1 MVKALD
7 RKLLRDLWHM
17 RSQALAIASVLMC
30 GVATFIMFLSTLH
43 ALQATQQAYY
53 RQYRFAEVFASLKRA
68 PESLAERVRTID
80 GVAWADTRVAA
91 QVRLEMPNFNEPVTA
106 LMVSAPAPGAQHLNA
121 LYLWSGRLPDPLRPD
136 EVAVSKP
143 FVEAHSLQVGD
154 TFVALL
160 NGRRQQLR
168 LVGTVLSPEF
178 VEQTRPGASMPDYQR
193 FGVMWMSRRALAE
206 AYDMHGAF
214 NDLALSLAPGASGA
228 AVITRLDQLL
238 APYGGLGAYTRDDQ
252 RSHRFLS
259 QELSQLGTLASL
271 FPTIF
276 LGIAAFL
283 LHVVIGRL
291 VATQRE
297 QVAALKAFGYSN
309 AALMWH
315 YLKLVALIAILGIVG
330 GILLGAWLGAGL
342 SSVYRDFY
350 HFPYLH
356 FSVPPSSLLAAI
368 AISLAAAGGGTTL
381 AIRRTATLRPAEA
394 MRPEAPARYQVS
406 WIERLGAGR
415 WLSQPARM
423 IVRHIQRERW
433 HSLLTVLGVAMA
445 GGIILTGLFQRDTVS
460 YMLDVQFRRAQRDDL
475 AVLFTEP
482 VSARALS
489 ELRALPGV
497 RHAEGFRSVPVRLR
511 AGAVS
516 YRTALRGTE
525 NGGDLQR
532 LLDVDLRP
540 VVLPDQGILLTDF
553 LAQQLGVRSG
563 DVLQVEVLD
572 GRRPRR
578 EVVVAG
584 IVREYIGISAYME
597 LAALNRLL
605 HEGPTLSGAWLAAD
619 DDALPEL
626 YRRLGRMP
634 MVAGMAQRE
643 QEIRNFNRMME
654 QTMLYFSSIATAF
667 AVIIAFG
674 VIYNSARI
682 VLTERSREL
691 ASLRVLGFTR
701 AEIAYILLGELGL
714 LTLVAMPLGIL
725 LGREMCRFIAHA
737 LQNDLFRV
745 PVILETRTYAF
756 AVTVVIVAAVLS
768 ALAVRRRLDRL
779 DLVGVLKTAE

>member
-1 MVKALD
+1 MKALD

-17 RSQALAIASVLMC
+17 RSQAVAIAMVLMC

-43 ALQATQQAYY
+43 ALRETQQAYY
-53 RQYRFAEVFASLKRA
+53 RQYRFADVFVTLKRA
-68 PESLAERVRTID
+68 PDALAARLREIE
-80 GVAWADTRVAA
+80 GVAWVDTRVAA
-91 QVRLEMPNFNEPVTA
+91 QVRLDMPNFDEPVTA
-106 LMVSAPAPGAQHLNA
+106 LMVSAPVPGAQHLNS
-121 LYLWSGRLPDPLRPD
+121 LYLWAGRLPDPLRAD

-143 FVEAHSLQVGD
+143 FVEAHGLHIGD
-154 TFVALL
+154 TFTALL
-160 NGRRQQLR
+160 NGRHQQLR

-178 VEQTRPGASMPDYQR
+178 VEQTRPGASMPDFKRY
-193 FGVMWMSRRALAE
+193 GVMWMSRRALAQ

-214 NDLALSLAPGASGA
+214 NDAAFALSPGASGT
-228 AVITRLDQLL
+228 AVIARIDRLLT
-238 APYGGLGAYTRDDQ
+238 PYGGLGAYTRDDQ

-276 LGIAAFL
+276 LGVAAFL
-283 LHVVIGRL
+283 MHVVMGRL

-297 QVAALKAFGYSN
+297 QVAALKAFGYAN
-309 AALMWH
+309 GALMWH
-315 YLKLVALIAILGIVG
+315 YLKLVALIAAAGIAG

-356 FSVPPSSLLAAI
+356 FSIPPSAILQAA
-368 AISLAAAGGGTTL
+368 AISLLAAGGGTAL

-394 MRPEAPARYQVS
+394 MRPEAPARYRVS
-406 WIERLGAGR
+406 WIEQLGVRR

-423 IVRHIQRERW
+423 ILRHIQRQRW
-433 HSLLTVLGVAMA
+433 HSLLTVLGVALA

-475 AVLFTEP
+475 SVVFAEP
-482 VSARALS
+482 VAARALS

-497 RHAEGFRSVPVRLR
+497 RRVEGFRAVPVRLR
-511 AGAVS
+511 FGPNS
-516 YRTALRGTE
+516 YRTAIRGTE

-532 LLDVDLRP
+532 LLDIDLRP
-540 VVLPDQGILLTDF
+540 VALPGQGIMLTDF
-553 LAQQLGVRSG
+553 LAGMLGVRSG
-563 DVLQVEVLD
+563 DKLQVEVLE
-572 GRRPRR
+572 GRRTQR

-584 IVREYIGISAYME
+584 IVREYIGVSAYME
-597 LAALNRLL
+597 LQALNRLM
-605 HEGPTLSGAWLAAD
+605 HEGPTVSGAWLAAD
-619 DDALPEL
+619 QQDLPGL
-626 YRRLGRMP
+626 YRRLERMP
-634 MVAGMAQRE
+634 MVAGMAQRK

-654 QTMLYFSSIATAF
+654 QTMLYFSSIASAF

-714 LTLVAMPLGIL
+714 LTLVALPAGLL
-725 LGREMCRFIAHA
+725 LGRAMCYYIAHA

-745 PVILETRTYAF
+745 PVVLEPRTYAF

-779 DLVGVLKTAE
+779 DLVAVLKTAE